1 MGSAGGE
8 RADICRVFYRR
19 DVMGWPG
26 LLFPLILAE
35 TLDGGDL
42 PVDWDRRYL
51 LGAHRRLC
59 VLGVWREPGTALGGA
74 GAYRPPHAGPWLPPR
89 ALFAGHCGV
98 PASGPLRW

>member
-51 LGAHRRLC
+51 LGAHRRIC
-59 VLGVWREPGTALGGA
+59 GLGVLREPWTNMGGA
-74 GAYRPPHAGPWLPPR
+74 GGHRPPDAGSRVPRRRLVAGP
-89 ALFAGHCGV
+89 GGD
-98 PASGPLRW
+98 S

>member
-51 LGAHRRLC
+51 LGAHRREF
-59 VLGVWREPGTALGGA
+59 VLDVLREPGKLIGVAGVNRPSCLGS
-74 GAYRPPHAGPWLPPR
+74 RSPR
-89 ALFAGHCGV
+89 GLHFAV
-98 PASGPLRW
+98 PSGSPYTWP